1 MQKLNRTNKKKIIND
16 PVYGF
21 ITISDE
27 ILFDVIEHPYF
38 QRLRRILQL
47 GLTHLVYP
55 GAMHTRFNHVLGAM
69 HLMRTAIA
77 TIRRKG
83 HEVSDEEERAVLL
96 AILLHDIGHGPFSH
110 ALEYD
115 IVSGITHEELTSYF
129 INELKKEFGS
139 DLHQALLIFENKH
152 PKKYL
157 YELVSSQLDMDRL
170 DYLNRD
176 SFYTGV
182 SEGIIGTERLIDM
195 LNVSNNQLVLEEKGI
210 YSVEKFII
218 ARRLMYWQVYMHKTV
233 VSAEYMLIHIL
244 RRAKHLAQ
252 KGHEI
257 FANSSL
263 AYFLNNNITK
273 NDFEKDNTALNHF
286 AAIDDN
292 DIWSAIKE
300 WQNSD
305 DDVLSML
312 ANGLI
317 NRGLFKIEIS
327 ATPFSSERIE
337 NERARVAK
345 QFNLSDDE
353 LDYMVYSEVLSNNAY
368 NTSKQN
374 IMLLKKDG
382 EIVDLPSASDNLN
395 ISALAQPVEKYFL
408 CFPSY

>member
-1 MQKLNRTNKKKIIND
+1 
-16 PVYGF
+16 
-21 ITISDE
+21 
-27 ILFDVIEHPYF
+27 
-38 QRLRRILQL
+38 
-47 GLTHLVYP
+47 
-55 GAMHTRFNHVLGAM
+55 
-69 HLMRTAIA
+69 
-77 TIRRKG
+77 
-83 HEVSDEEERAVLL
+83 
-96 AILLHDIGHGPFSH
+96 
-110 ALEYD
+110 
-115 IVSGITHEELTSYF
+115 
-129 INELKKEFGS
+129 
-139 DLHQALLIFENKH
+139 
-152 PKKYL
+152 
-157 YELVSSQLDMDRL
+157 
-170 DYLNRD
+170 
-176 SFYTGV
+176 
-182 SEGIIGTERLIDM
+182 
-195 LNVSNNQLVLEEKGI
+195 
-210 YSVEKFII
+210 
-218 ARRLMYWQVYMHKTV
+218 MYWQVYMHKTV

-345 QFNLSDDE
+345 QFNLSEDE